1 MHPLSRGTP
10 YPPEGFDRESSDEV
24 QGLIRVYRAETIRL
38 AGVGGHLG
46 EELIVLHPRRSREPE
61 FVSDALTDLPSYLYG

>member
-1 MHPLSRGTP
+1 MHPLSRGPPHT
-10 YPPEGFDRESSDEV
+10 PEGFDRESSDEV

-46 EELIVLHPRRSREPE
+46 EELIVRHARRSREPE
-61 FVSDALTDLPSYLYG
+61 FVSDALTDLSGYLHS